1 MAKLGKTGID
11 LGMMGFGGWPIG
23 GPFTFDGKEDG
34 WGGVDDDESV
44 KAIHAALDAGIRY
57 IDTADVYGTG
67 RSERVIGRA
76 IKGRR
81 DQVIISTKFGFQYDE
96 DSKVAWAKYDTSPAY
111 IRKACEASLRRLGTD
126 YIDLYLFHVGG
137 DVPPGELGQVIATL
151 DDLKAEGKIRAY
163 GWSNWK
169 TEAARWF
176 ADRSAADAMMFELNV
191 LHGETDMVG
200 LCEEKDLAA
209 VCISPLAMGFLSG
222 KYGRGT
228 KFSKNDVRGA
238 GHSWVTVFRNGEPV
252 PELLEKLEAVREILT
267 TGGRSLVQG
276 ALAWIW
282 AKSPNAV
289 PIPGIKTAAQA
300 AELAGAM
307 AHGPLTREQF
317 LEVER
322 LMGRLPAGSPA

>member
-1 MAKLGKTGID
+1 MVRPGKTGID
-11 LGMMGFGGWPIG
+11 LGKLGFGGWPIG
-23 GPFTFDGKEDG
+23 GPFIFDGREDG
-34 WGGVDDDESV
+34 WGSVDDDASV

-81 DQVIISTKFGFQYDE
+81 DQAVISTKFGFQYDE
-96 DSKVAWAKYDTSPAY
+96 DKKEAWSRYDASPAY

-126 YIDLYLFHVGG
+126 CIDLYLFHVGG
-137 DVPPGELGQVIATL
+137 DVPRAELEQVIAAL

-163 GWSNWK
+163 GWSNGMA
-169 TEAARWF
+169 ESARWF
-176 ADRSAADAMMFELNV
+176 AEHSAADALMFELNV
-191 LHGETDMVG
+191 LNGETELAG
-200 LCEEKDLAA
+200 LCEEKDMAA
-209 VCISPLAMGFLSG
+209 VCISPLAMGLLSG
-222 KYGRGT
+222 KYGPGT

-252 PELLEKLEAVREILT
+252 PELVEKLNAVRDILT
-267 TGGRSLVQG
+267 SGGRSLVQG

-289 PIPGIKTAAQA
+289 PIPGIKTAEQA
-300 AELAGAM
+300 VELAGALE
-307 AHGPLTREQF
+307 HGPLTREQF

-322 LMGRLPAGSPA
+322 ILGRAGSP